1 MLKSKLCNPS
11 AISSAGC
18 HTLNPYWRLL
28 QLQNPE
34 RSLLRATSRNK
45 AEAHRYITILPN
57 RCRYRAHHLRHMK
70 YLYFSTGQRRVQSL
84 AYLWPRW
91 LTGAHAEVCAQP
103 GCSIAWHNWANM
115 ILQVAAD
122 VATIQHIAHAR
133 DATSIG
139 GTPATRGRNC
149 AGNATGHGM
158 NSTIVVSFSRDVGVL
173 EAMADLSDDI
183 EKLMRCTATE
193 HASTQE
199 LHCTATEHAVSYA
212 PTQSQHLR
220 LLSTPLCQPA
230 TE

>member
-1 MLKSKLCNPS
+1 MLKSKLSNPS
-11 AISSAGC
+11 AISSTGWQ
-18 HTLNPYWRLL
+18 TLNPYWRLL

-34 RSLLRATSRNK
+34 RSLLRATSRHNV
-45 AEAHRYITILPN
+45 EAHRDMTILPN
-57 RCRYRAHHLRHMK
+57 RCHYRAYHLRHMK
-70 YLYFSTGQRRVQSL
+70 YLYFNTGQRRVQSL

-103 GCSIAWHNWANM
+103 GCSIAWHNWANT

-139 GTPATRGRNC
+139 VTPATRGRNC

-193 HASTQE
+193 HASSQE
-199 LHCTATEHAVSYA
+199 LHCTTTEHAVSCA

-220 LLSTPLCQPA
+220 LLSTLPCQPA

>member
-1 MLKSKLCNPS
+1 VLKSKLWHLF

-34 RSLLRATSRNK
+34 RNLLRATSRNK

-70 YLYFSTGQRRVQSL
+70 YLYFNTGQRRVQSL

-139 GTPATRGRNC
+139 VTPATRGRNC

-183 EKLMRCTATE
+183 EKHMRCTATE

>member
-1 MLKSKLCNPS
+1 
-11 AISSAGC
+11 
-18 HTLNPYWRLL
+18 
-28 QLQNPE
+28 
-34 RSLLRATSRNK
+34 
-45 AEAHRYITILPN
+45 
-57 RCRYRAHHLRHMK
+57 MK

-133 DATSIG
+133 DATSNG
-139 GTPATRGRNC
+139 VTPATRGRNC

-158 NSTIVVSFSRDVGVL
+158 NSTIVVSFARDVGVL

-199 LHCTATEHAVSYA
+199 LHCTATELAVSYA